1 MEKVSLTFWGQVVFL
16 MYIALF
22 MHVLFAFPQ
31 RKRPVLVGEFPLWV
45 FEVRGHSTT
54 MYV

>member
-31 RKRPVLVGEFPLWV
+31 RKIPVLVGEFPLWV